1 MLKKSMRRHTFM
13 SIEPK
18 IQLRQCLWLD
28 ELSTKE
34 AAQAA
39 KDGTVVIF
47 PVGSVEEHGDHLPL
61 CTDSIQPEYVA
72 LEVAKKTGCLVAPPL
87 RYGICNAGRNFA
99 GTITIEFDTFYKM
112 VHEILSELIRN
123 GFGRIIVLSG
133 HAGQSHMVALRLAA
147 QDIIIKNDKADDKRK
162 IRIMV
167 LSDYDFAKEL
177 TPKYAS
183 EKDGH
188 AGTLETSRVM
198 AINPELIKAK
208 GVVGVANWPRF
219 EVVAHPELY
228 FPSGVNGDPTAA
240 SADKGQKINEYII
253 EQVEKLVETLKL

>member
-1 MLKKSMRRHTFM
+1 MPKPNPAQETKK
-13 SIEPK
+13 PK
-18 IQLRQCLWLD
+18 CLWLD

-39 KDGTVVIF
+39 KDGAVVIF

-61 CTDSIQPEYVA
+61 CTDSVQPEYIA

-99 GTITIEFDTFYKM
+99 GTITIEFDTLYKI
-112 VHEILSELIRN
+112 VHDILSELVRN

-147 QDIIIKNDKADDKRK
+147 QDIVIKNDASGSERK
-162 IRIMV
+162 TRIMV
-167 LSDYDFAKEL
+167 LSDFDFAKEL

-183 EKDGH
+183 EK
-188 AGTLETSRVM
+188 SRQR
-198 AINPELIKAK
+198 E
-208 GVVGVANWPRF
+208 
-219 EVVAHPELY
+219 
-228 FPSGVNGDPTAA
+228 
-240 SADKGQKINEYII
+240 
-253 EQVEKLVETLKL
+253 

>member
-1 MLKKSMRRHTFM
+1 M
-13 SIEPK
+13 PK
-18 IQLRQCLWLD
+18 PNPPQNTSKPRCLWLD

-61 CTDSIQPEYVA
+61 CTDSLQPEYIAV
-72 LEVAKKTGCLVAPPL
+72 EVAKKTGCLVAPAF
-87 RYGICNAGRNFA
+87 RYGICNATRNFP
-99 GTITIEFDTFYKM
+99 GTLTIQFETLYNLAHD
-112 VHEILSELIRN
+112 VLSELIRN
-123 GFGRIIVLSG
+123 GFNRIVVLSG
-133 HAGQSHMVALRLAA
+133 HAGNSHMVALRLAA
-147 QDIIIKNDKADDKRK
+147 QDVVTKNDGASGERK

-167 LSDYDFAKEL
+167 LSDFDFAQEL
-177 TPKYAS
+177 TPKYADVN
-183 EKDGH
+183 DGH

-198 AINPELIKAK
+198 AIKPELVKAK
-208 GVVGVANWPRF
+208 GKASVWNMPRF

-240 SADKGQKINEYII
+240 SAEKGQKINNYII
-253 EQVEKLVETLKL
+253 EQVEKLVKTIKE